1 MKDARPLTSM
11 NSQYVVTL
19 QAMRFHT
26 HIGVLPHEAEI
37 AQSIEVD
44 VSVSISR
51 PELARG
57 SEGVVDYR
65 EVYGLVSSIISNGHI
80 RYLEDLADR
89 VAEGVLEIEGVN
101 RAVVRVRKPH
111 VALAGPLQHAEVS
124 AERRRE

>member
-1 MKDARPLTSM
+1 MS
-11 NSQYVVTL
+11 NQYVVTL

-44 VSVSISR
+44 VSVWV
-51 PELARG
+51 ARSEIAHG

-65 EVYGLVSSIISNGHI
+65 ELYDLVGAIVANGHI

-89 VAEGVLEIEGVN
+89 VAGGALEMNGVSRVS
-101 RAVVRVRKPH
+101 VKVRKPH
-111 VALAGPLQHAEVS
+111 VALPGPLAYAEV
-124 AERRRE
+124 ALDRRRE

>member
-1 MKDARPLTSM
+1 MSH
-11 NSQYVVTL
+11 QYVVTL

-44 VSVSISR
+44 LSVWTSR
-51 PELARG
+51 SEIAHG

-65 EVYGLVSSIISNGHI
+65 ELYDLVSAIVANGHI

-89 VAEGVLEIEGVN
+89 VADGALEISGVA
-101 RAVVRVRKPH
+101 RVIVKVRKPH
-111 VALAGPLQHAEVS
+111 VALPGPLEHAEVS
-124 AERRRE
+124 LDRRRE